1 MRNITTSKKLIKNTQ
16 NFLNIKYY
24 TLFDKYLQKKGV
36 FYGWGRKKSGQEAMK
51 LAKKHDTSFVL
62 LEDGFIRSIGLG
74 VDGANSFS
82 LVEDDVGIYYD
93 ATTPSRLE
101 NFLNSYDFSSDGS
114 LIQKATEAISL
125 IKKHKISKYNHAS
138 LNLPS
143 YLQTTTKKVLV
154 VAQTAGDASLKYGL
168 AEQFSSQQMIQSAIE
183 ENKGCEIYLKV
194 HPDVLAGKKRSNID
208 IVLAKKHCKIITED
222 INPIVLLEAFT
233 KVYTQTSQMGFEA
246 LLLDKEVVCFGMPF
260 YAGWG
265 LTDDRISID
274 RRKRKLSVKEIFAAA
289 YLLYTRYYNPYEN
302 RACDIVEAIET
313 IAKRRRAYEA

>member
-1 MRNITTSKKLIKNTQ
+1 LKHYSTSKQLIKNTQ
-16 NFLNIKYY
+16 NFCDIEYY
-24 TLFDKYLQKKGV
+24 SFSDKILKKDGI
-36 FYGWGRKKSGQEAMK
+36 FFGWGRKKSGQKAIE
-51 LAKKHDTSFVL
+51 LAKKHNTSFVL
-62 LEDGFIRSIGLG
+62 LEDGFIRSLDLG
-74 VDGANSFS
+74 IDGSPSFS
-82 LVEDDVGIYYD
+82 LVEDDVGIYYN
-93 ATTPSRLE
+93 ATTPSKLE
-101 NFLNSYDFSSDGS
+101 NFLNSYDFSSDGV
-114 LIQKATEAISL
+114 LMQKATEAISL
-125 IKKHKISKYNHAS
+125 IKKYKISKYNHAS
-138 LNLPS
+138 LSLPS
-143 YLQTTTKKVLV
+143 YLQTTTKKVLII
-154 VAQTAGDASLKYGL
+154 AQTAGDASLKYGL